1 MHCFIDQHFPHWLVE
16 TTLSF
21 VINYSRGGL
30 WFESEWPHTSKRFVH
45 LSESASPFS
54 EASKIKQH
62 HRIRK
67 DLAPGWQYRAFKGFI
82 SRPIS
87 IYLLDMFKCKGN
99 QCMVHVIWSTYI
111 FRTWYWWNQ
120 SFTCMRDGS
129 FFSPSHCYT
138 GGPSNES
145 FRRSAKDNRF
155 LLPKWIKPCWW
166 VVSWIWSGIHQC
178 TSKNGANMHTTDLIP
193 WPITWHSLPKIGH
206 IYMHICIFD
215 PWSCE
220 GILSSIWIFIFNKEW
235 WDLWGHTAVNIYGK
249 NPKDHIQQPVRCK
262 IQYMSKQEKPFNQI
276 NKGYIPFTKRINEV
290 NGWFFSI
297 LAVLNVITA
306 FRSTL

>member
-1 MHCFIDQHFPHWLVE
+1 MHGTC
-16 TTLSF
+16 
-21 VINYSRGGL
+21 N
-30 WFESEWPHTSKRFVH
+30 
-45 LSESASPFS
+45 
-54 EASKIKQH
+54 
-62 HRIRK
+62 
-67 DLAPGWQYRAFKGFI
+67 
-82 SRPIS
+82 
-87 IYLLDMFKCKGN
+87 
-99 QCMVHVIWSTYI
+99 IWSTYI

-290 NGWFFSI
+290 NGWFFFHPGCLECDHCFQIDTIAMLVLCKFSI
-297 LAVLNVITA
+297 MAAHVLVFLQRRCDRGLQGLLVLVQLLADWIRPVLHQFLLQFCSLGKRIGVDMV
-306 FRSTL
+306 FKD